1 MQLGRMNNPAARLG
15 REITLTAELGFD
27 YLELTVEPPQA
38 ASAGLNAASLR
49 RQVADAGLGV
59 VGHTAF
65 YLPIADPFPRVRQ
78 AAVDQLRADF
88 DFLAAVGCPFVT
100 VHPCRGVVNGFTEA
114 ERLDLQAES
123 YAALVA
129 HAEPLGL
136 QVLCENIFGYIG
148 DPERLKRHLF
158 DPLPALGLNLD
169 IAHTYVQ
176 DTSQRF
182 DRFLCLLGDRLA
194 HVHISDNDGGSDQH
208 LPVGAVRLPLK
219 DCLAK
224 LRRHGYD
231 QRLTLEVFSAHK
243 EYVALSRELVR
254 RWWDEAG

>member
-1 MQLGRMNNPAARLG
+1 MNNPAAKLG
-15 REITLTAELGFD
+15 REIALTAELGFD

-38 ASAGLNAASLR
+38 AAATLDAGEVR
-49 RQVADAGLGV
+49 RQLSDRGLTV

-78 AAVDQLRADF
+78 AAIDQLRADF

-114 ERLDLQAES
+114 ERLDLQADS

-148 DPERLKRHLF
+148 DPDRLKQHLF
-158 DPLPALGLNLD
+158 DRLPQLGLNLD
-169 IAHTYVQ
+169 IAHAFIGERVT
-176 DTSQRF
+176 RF
-182 DRFLCLLGDRLA
+182 ERFFELLRDRLT
-194 HVHISDNDGGSDQH
+194 HVHLSDNDGLSDQH
-208 LPVGAVRLPLK
+208 QPVGAVRLPLK
-219 DCLAK
+219 DCLAR
-224 LRRHGYD
+224 LRASGYD
-231 QRLTLEVFSAHK
+231 QRITLEVFSATR

-254 RWWDEAG
+254 RWWDEAS